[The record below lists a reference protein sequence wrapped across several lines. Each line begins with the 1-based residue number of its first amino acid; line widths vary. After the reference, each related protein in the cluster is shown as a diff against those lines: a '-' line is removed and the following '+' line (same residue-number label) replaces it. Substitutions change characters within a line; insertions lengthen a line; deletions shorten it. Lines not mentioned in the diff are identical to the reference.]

1 MIWCPDADDEPALLT
16 PAAREALLSL
26 SSEVGAHG
34 ALSLVSLRV
43 AERRGLSGP
52 LRTWRDV
59 VAAARELRRRT
70 AGALP
75 PWPPPRQEPLAAQ
88 DLTVDD
94 DSLTEAAELLSALQ
108 LGPRGRRQGGVY
120 YTPRP
125 IADQVVE
132 LALRHGS
139 LDSKTIHGDLLRGEH
154 PKRSPQP
161 TLARGSDIPLALDPC
176 AGAGAF
182 LVAAAR
188 AGLRRCA
195 AMDLDGDALRV
206 ARAALALEGVLDATF
221 ARGDSLREAPPL
233 ADLLVSN
240 PPYGHLD
247 DPLER
252 AALAAIFPSLR
263 GGEIDR
269 YTACVL
275 RAAALVRPG
284 GTAAL
289 LIPDTWMSNARSSSI
304 RAAVLEAAEVAAI
317 VDLGKPF
324 AAAKDTRVQALVL
337 VRRPRARARPTFVGR
352 GREGLA
358 AVDRAELAR
367 TVRRGWHV
375 YRSEGERALAAAME
389 AAAVPLGEACAVGY
403 GMRTGDNGRH
413 VERRPPGRD
422 EVGLVG
428 GEDILPF
435 ALRLRPKTLRDGA
448 ALAKLVERQR
458 GRERVAIQRIRTNAQ
473 APWARWLEAAMVPRD
488 LVCLDSL
495 STLACDDVDR
505 LWALLGLVSSVALNR
520 YHRLRTTDVNVK
532 PGLLR
537 ELPVPRALLL
547 DARPLAQLTRR
558 RAASGEAALERAIDA
573 LVYRAFELPEALVD
587 EAERGF
593 WGSRFDEERR
603 RLGPA
608 MSDPCAKVAR
618 VAGTQGEAP

>member
-1 MIWCPDADDEPALLT
+1 MT
-16 PAAREALLSL
+16 TARETVLALAE
-26 SSEVGAHG
+26 EVGAHG
-34 ALSLVSLRV
+34 ALSLIAVRV
-43 AERRGLSGP
+43 AERRGLLGT
-52 LRTWRDV
+52 LRTWSRV
-59 VAAARELRRRT
+59 LAGARELHRRT

-75 PWPPPRQEPLAAQ
+75 PWPLPRRQPLTTFA
-88 DLTVDD
+88 VDD
-94 DSLTEAAELLSALQ
+94 DSLTEAAEVFAAQ
-108 LGPRGRRQGGVY
+108 RLGAQGRRRAGVY
-120 YTPRP
+120 YTPRE
-125 IADQVVE
+125 IAERVVE

-139 LDSKTIHGDLLRGEH
+139 IDRKRIHGCIPPREGTAPPPE
-154 PKRSPQP
+154 KK
-161 TLARGSDIPLALDPC
+161 LAKGSDIPLALDPC

-247 DPLER
+247 DPQER
-252 AALAAIFPSLR
+252 AALAALFPSLR

-275 RAAALVRPG
+275 RATALVRPG

-289 LIPDTWMSNARSSSI
+289 LVPDTWMANARSGTI

-324 AAAKDTRVQALVL
+324 ASAKDTRVQALVL
-337 VRRPRARARPTFVGR
+337 VRRPAGRARAAFVGR
-352 GREGLA
+352 AREALA
-358 AVDRAELAR
+358 QVTRDELLQ

-375 YRSEGERALAAAME
+375 YRSSGERALVAAME
-389 AAAVPLGEACAVGY
+389 AAAVPLGEICEVGY
-403 GMRTGDNGRH
+403 GLRTGDNARH
-413 VERRPPGRD
+413 VERRPPEPD
-422 EVGLVG
+422 EIGLVG

-435 ALRLRPKTLRDGA
+435 ALRWRPKTLRDPDPHA
-448 ALAKLVERQR
+448 RLVERQR

-473 APWARWLEAAMVPRD
+473 APWARWLEAAMVPRER
-488 LVCLDSL
+488 VCLDSL

-532 PGLLR
+532 PALLR
-537 ELPVPRALLL
+537 ELPVPRALL
-547 DARPLAQLTRR
+547 DDVRPLAQLTRR
-558 RAASGEAALERAIDA
+558 RAASGDVALERAIDA
-573 LVYRAFELPEALVD
+573 LVYRAFGLPEELVD

-593 WGSRFDEERR
+593 WGTRFAEERE
-603 RLGPA
+603 RLGA
-608 MSDPCAKVAR
+608 SMSDPCAKVVSVAR
-618 VAGTQGEAP
+618 TQGEAP

>member
-1 MIWCPDADDEPALLT
+1 MTTSRETLLAL
-16 PAAREALLSL
+16 AQEA
-26 SSEVGAHG
+26 GAHG
-34 ALSLVSLRV
+34 ALALIAMRV
-43 AERRGLSGP
+43 AERRGLCGP
-52 LRTWRDV
+52 LPTWSDV
-59 VAAARELRRRT
+59 LAAARELHRRT
-70 AGALP
+70 SGALP
-75 PWPPPRQEPLAAQ
+75 PWPLPRRQPVAEF
-88 DLTVDD
+88 TVDD
-94 DSLTEAAELLSALQ
+94 DSLTQAAEVLAAQ
-108 LGPRGRRQGGVY
+108 RLGEQGRRRAGVY
-120 YTPRP
+120 YTPRE
-125 IADQVVE
+125 IADRVVE

-139 LDSKTIHGDLLRGEH
+139 IQRPRAARERDDCNDREHGGLPPREGPLPPLE
-154 PKRSPQP
+154 KK
-161 TLARGSDIPLALDPC
+161 LAKGSDIPLALDPC

-195 AMDLDGDALRV
+195 AMDLDADALRV
-206 ARAALALEGVLDATF
+206 ARAALALEGVLDASF
-221 ARGDSLREAPPL
+221 ARGDSLREDPPP

-275 RAAALVRPG
+275 RATALVRPG

-289 LIPDTWMSNARSSSI
+289 LVPDTWMSNARSGSI

-337 VRRPRARARPTFVGR
+337 VRRPAGRARPAFVGR
-352 GREGLA
+352 GREVLA
-358 AVDRAELAR
+358 TVAREELAR
-367 TVRRGWHV
+367 TAGRGWHV
-375 YRSEGERALAAAME
+375 YRSHQERTLMAAME
-389 AAAVPLGEACAVGY
+389 AASLPLGDICAVGY
-403 GMRTGDNGRH
+403 GMRTGNNPRH
-413 VERRPPGRD
+413 VERRPPERG
-422 EVGLVG
+422 ETGLVG

-435 ALRLRPKTLRDGA
+435 ALRWKPKTLRDGA
-448 ALAKLVERQR
+448 PLSRLVARQQ
-458 GRERVAIQRIRTNAQ
+458 GRERVAVQRIRTNAQ
-473 APWARWLEAAMVPRD
+473 APWARWLEAAMVPRE

-495 STLACDDVDR
+495 STLSCEDVDR

-537 ELPVPRALLL
+537 ELPVPRALLE

-558 RAASGEAALERAIDA
+558 RAVSGETALERAIDT
-573 LVYRAFELPEALVD
+573 LVYRAFGLAEELVD

-593 WGSRFDEERR
+593 WGNRFVEERQ
-603 RLGPA
+603 RLGPP
-608 MSDPCAKVAR
+608 MSDPCARVAG
-618 VAGTQGEAP
+618 VAGTQGELP